1 MEGDAGQPIINPSIS
16 GLSTNPLLELIQRES
31 SGSFKAEEG
40 WVEGLAATLRGR
52 SEAARGGASLC
63 KSELLIDDAPSPHEP
78 LRAPIG

>member
-40 WVEGLAATLRGR
+40 WV
-52 SEAARGGASLC
+52 
-63 KSELLIDDAPSPHEP
+63 
-78 LRAPIG
+78 